1 MCSAQ
6 KNKQWLWPLY
16 NLCGW
21 GRFNN
26 KLASESCRLPS
37 PWILMGSWLLHASH
51 SHCCHQQSSFP
62 IPLWRLPRCF
72 VSQLPRTVFRE
83 PSLALGEPGLE
94 QWPGERR
101 APWQGCPVIDSSGAE
116 PLCHCSLL
124 TRPLKLVKRDS
135 DKLCREVTWLR
146 KKTRCDNHDWGKQ
159 MK

>member
-1 MCSAQ
+1 MWMGKIEQ
-6 KNKQWLWPLY
+6 
-16 NLCGW
+16 
-21 GRFNN
+21 
-26 KLASESCRLPS
+26 KLASESCRPPS
-37 PWILMGSWLLHASH
+37 PWILTGSWLLHVSH

-72 VSQLPRTVFRE
+72 VSQLPRTVSRE

-101 APWQGCPVIDSSGAE
+101 TPWQGCPVIDSSGAE

-135 DKLCREVTWLR
+135 DKLCSEVT
-146 KKTRCDNHDWGKQ
+146 
-159 MK
+159 